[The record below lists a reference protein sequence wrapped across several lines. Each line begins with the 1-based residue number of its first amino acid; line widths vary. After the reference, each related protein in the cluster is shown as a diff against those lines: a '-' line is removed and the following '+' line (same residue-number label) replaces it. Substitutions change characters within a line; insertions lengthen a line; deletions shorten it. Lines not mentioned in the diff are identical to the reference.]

1 MEELVSNTKDIHEQ
15 LNMIMDVIYDVI
27 TITDEKGV
35 FINASRSCE
44 ESFAITKTELMGK
57 SYKYLE
63 EIGVFSESVTGLVLE
78 KKEQVTIIQT
88 TKANKQLLVTGIP
101 KFDENGELYRIINV
115 SRDIT
120 EIKNLRFQLKQTQQV
135 VEWFKSEYLKRDFT
149 VGELVSNSDSMRRIY
164 NLVSQVADL
173 DVTVLIT
180 GETGTGK
187 GFLAKKI
194 HNISNRKGKE
204 FVQINCAAIPESLIE
219 SELFGYEKGAFT
231 GANNTGKKGLFE
243 LAKDG
248 TVFLDEIGDMPLG
261 LQAKLLTVIEDK
273 KAYRVGGNKEYS
285 VDARIIVATNL
296 DLEKM
301 VQMGKFR
308 KDLYYR
314 LNIIPIE
321 MPPLRDR
328 AEDIPALCQLF
339 LIKFNKKYNLIRE
352 LSEEVYDFFMY
363 YEWPGNIRELENLL
377 ERAIITSESNLI
389 TLDYIKNL
397 LNIANDV
404 IVNREKGL
412 KDMIEEYERDI
423 LIKAKEKYKTTRNI
437 AKSLNID
444 QSTVV
449 RKLKKYGEI

>member
-164 NLVSQVADL
+164 NLVSQVVDL

-194 HNISNRKGKE
+194 HNMSNRKGKE

-412 KDMIEEYERDI
+412 KDLIEEYERDI